1 MERRHQDGR
10 DQDQLEF
17 DRHTRQLSRSC
28 KGRAWRNRHYRTQTN
43 FQNCAHI
50 FCGVAKFSSPRP
62 GGPFPE
68 LCESAAIFLTT
79 AVLRAGVKTV
89 QHGAFDYPIA
99 IRLRRSRR
107 EAISMRYVTSASTA
121 HAPWNSTPATTTR
134 PPGIGPMAARSQR
147 SARAVSGAGWM
158 TSLP

>member
-17 DRHTRQLSRSC
+17 DRHIRRLSGSC
-28 KGRAWRNRHYRTQTN
+28 KGPAWRKRRYRTQTN

-62 GGPFPE
+62 RGALFPE
-68 LCESAAIFLTT
+68 LCESAVFA
-79 AVLRAGVKTV
+79 LRAGVKTV

-107 EAISMRYVTSASTA
+107 EAISMRYVTSARTA
-121 HAPWNSTPATTTR
+121 HAPWNSTPATTTS

-147 SARAVSGAGWM
+147 SARVVSGAG
-158 TSLP
+158 